1 MPHNVPQSF
10 ASYFRQWQ
18 SWVPLIALITL
29 GLSLGYHELPLLAY
43 GCVAVVLAASVI
55 SAVHHAE
62 IVAAKVGEPFG
73 SVVLAIAVT
82 LIEVGLIIMLMTS
95 GGGETASLARDTIF
109 SAVMITMNGIVGLSI
124 LAATRGRALGHFNAE
139 GARTALA
146 SVSLLAVLTLVL
158 PRFTVS
164 EAGPAFTGT
173 QAAFA
178 AIASLIIYTAFLVTQ
193 TSRHRDFF
201 LPVNKEGKALRMAHA
216 EPPSGRIA
224 LASFGMLLA
233 GLVGVVGLAKV
244 CSPGIEQA
252 VLAAGLPESFV
263 GVVIALLVLLPE
275 GLAAWKNARE
285 GKLMISLNLGY
296 GSAMASIGLTI
307 PAVIL
312 ANRWLHTH
320 LLLGLTSLQLVLL
333 ISTVVLSAMTLAGR
347 RVTRQQ
353 GILHMVLAGAYI
365 FFAMVP

>member
-1 MPHNVPQSF
+1 MAHNVPTSF
-10 ASYFRQWQ
+10 SVYFRQWQ
-18 SWVPLIALITL
+18 SWVPIISLLILGFSL
-29 GLSLGYHELPLLAY
+29 GLPELPAFAY
-43 GCVAVVLAASVI
+43 VGVGGVLAASVI
-55 SAVHHAE
+55 AAVHHAE
-62 IVAAKVGEPFG
+62 VVAAKIGEPFG
-73 SVVLAIAVT
+73 SILLAIAVT
-82 LIEVGLIIMLMTS
+82 LIEVGLIVMLMTS
-95 GGGETASLARDTIF
+95 EGAEAASLARDTIF

-124 LAATRGRALGHFNAE
+124 LAATKGRALGHFNAE

-164 EAGPAFTGT
+164 QAGPAFTGT

-178 AIASLIIYTAFLVTQ
+178 AIASLIIYSAFLVTQ

-201 LPVNKEGKALRMAHA
+201 LPVNKEGEALPIAHA
-216 EPPSGRIA
+216 QPPRTPIA
-224 LASFGMLLA
+224 LASCALLLA

-244 CSPGIEQA
+244 CSPGIEHA

-275 GLAAWKNARE
+275 GLAAYKNARQ

-307 PAVIL
+307 PAVIV

-347 RVTRQQ
+347 RVSRQQ
-353 GILHMVLAGAYI
+353 GILHVALAGTYI